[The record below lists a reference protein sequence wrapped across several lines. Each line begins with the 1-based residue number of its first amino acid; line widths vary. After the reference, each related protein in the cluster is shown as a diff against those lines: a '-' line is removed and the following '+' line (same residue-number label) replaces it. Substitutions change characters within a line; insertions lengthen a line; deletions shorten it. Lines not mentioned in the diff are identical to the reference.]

1 MDLWLQG
8 SHALTTWSLSIMS
21 EQIKELSQN
30 ELERKVDYIFSHRFN
45 HTLHAYI
52 DIAGDLT
59 AGVLLSQI
67 MYWFDK
73 DSKNECVRTKI
84 KKKGYFWIARRR
96 DEWANEIR
104 VAPKQYDSAMKKLKA
119 KKLVIVEKFKING
132 APTTHIRPNDE
143 VINVAIK
150 EWKEQIALEIIK
162 DNEIE
167 QSDMNSSNQNLPE
180 EENREKVVSNDD
192 KHWFS
197 PKEEFPNSQNKKN
210 HGISQNGK
218 MELPQNGNSLINKNY
233 NKDLDEVYKKRVK
246 DSDTT
251 KVVPVD
257 SPCPGKPETRSIQSP
272 LGMGIS
278 EILLRKGIN
287 QYWNDVGCEEYEEL
301 KTNVT
306 NVILYFLEKYKIKL
320 GRSHVHLKEEYIK
333 TVVEGIVTVP
343 DEMIELIDAYGFEY
357 IYKSCIDMYFDINFR
372 EDTNYRIFHF
382 IKGDIR
388 KNIAMKLSEQ
398 IELMNDK

>member
-1 MDLWLQG
+1 
-8 SHALTTWSLSIMS
+8 
-21 EQIKELSQN
+21 
-30 ELERKVDYIFSHRFN
+30 
-45 HTLHAYI
+45 
-52 DIAGDLT
+52 
-59 AGVLLSQI
+59 
-67 MYWFDK
+67 
-73 DSKNECVRTKI
+73 
-84 KKKGYFWIARRR
+84 
-96 DEWANEIR
+96 
-104 VAPKQYDSAMKKLKA
+104 
-119 KKLVIVEKFKING
+119 
-132 APTTHIRPNDE
+132 
-143 VINVAIK
+143 
-150 EWKEQIALEIIK
+150 
-162 DNEIE
+162 
-167 QSDMNSSNQNLPE
+167 
-180 EENREKVVSNDD
+180 
-192 KHWFS
+192 
-197 PKEEFPNSQNKKN
+197 
-210 HGISQNGK
+210 

-257 SPCPGKPETRSIQSP
+257 SPCPGKPETRSNQSP

-320 GRSHVHLKEEYIK
+320 GKSHVHLKEEYIK
-333 TVVEGIVTVP
+333 TVVKGIVTVP

-357 IYKSCIDMYFDINFR
+357 IYKSCIDMYFDTKFR

-398 IELMNDK
+398 IELMNDKQTDIWEE

>member
-1 MDLWLQG
+1 MDE
-8 SHALTTWSLSIMS
+8 H
-21 EQIKELSQN
+21 IKGLSQN

-73 DSKNECVRTKI
+73 DSKNECIRTKI
-84 KKKGYFWIARRR
+84 KKNGYFWIARRR

-257 SPCPGKPETRSIQSP
+257 SSCPGKPETRSIQSP

-343 DEMIELIDAYGFEY
+343 DEMIELIDAYGFEH
-357 IYKSCIDMYFDINFR
+357 IYKSCIDMYFDTKFR

>member
-1 MDLWLQG
+1 MDE
-8 SHALTTWSLSIMS
+8 H
-21 EQIKELSQN
+21 IKGLSQN

-52 DIAGDLT
+52 DITGDLT

-73 DSKNECVRTKI
+73 DSKNECIRTKI
-84 KKKGYFWIARRR
+84 KKNGHFWIARRR

-162 DNEIE
+162 DNEME

-180 EENREKVVSNDD
+180 EENHEKVVSNDD

-197 PKEEFPNSQNKKN
+197 PKEEFPNYQNKEN

-257 SPCPGKPETRSIQSP
+257 SPCPGKPETRSNQSP

-320 GRSHVHLKEEYIK
+320 GKSHVHLKEEYIK
-333 TVVEGIVTVP
+333 TVVKGIVTVP

-357 IYKSCIDMYFDINFR
+357 IYKSCIDMYFDTKFR

-398 IELMNDK
+398 IELMNDKQTDIWEE

>member
-1 MDLWLQG
+1 
-8 SHALTTWSLSIMS
+8 MS

-73 DSKNECVRTKI
+73 DSKNKCVRTKI

-192 KHWFS
+192 KHWFF

>member
-1 MDLWLQG
+1 
-8 SHALTTWSLSIMS
+8 MS

-180 EENREKVVSNDD
+180 EENREKVVLNDD

>member
-1 MDLWLQG
+1 
-8 SHALTTWSLSIMS
+8 MS

-162 DNEIE
+162 DNEME
-167 QSDMNSSNQNLPE
+167 QSDVNSSNQNLPE
-180 EENREKVVSNDD
+180 EENHEKVVSNDD

-197 PKEEFPNSQNKKN
+197 PKEEFPNSQNKEN
-210 HGISQNGK
+210 HGISQNGE
-218 MELPQNGNSLINKNY
+218 MELSKSGNSLINKNY
-233 NKDLDEVYKKRVK
+233 NKDLDDIYKKRIK
-246 DSDTT
+246 DSNTT
-251 KVVPVD
+251 NVVSGD
-257 SPCPGKPETRSIQSP
+257 SPCPDKPEARSTQSP

-287 QYWNDVGCEEYEEL
+287 QYWGDAGYGEYEHL
-301 KTNVT
+301 KSEVT
-306 NVILYFLEKYKIKL
+306 NTILYFLEKYKSKM
-320 GRSHVHLKEEYIK
+320 GKSHIHLKEEYIALA
-333 TVVEGIVTVP
+333 VDGIIAMP
-343 DEMIELIDAYGFEY
+343 DEMVELVDAYGFEY
-357 IYKSCIDMYFDINFR
+357 VYKLSIDMYFNTAFR
-372 EDTNYRIFHF
+372 EDTNYQIFHF
-382 IKGDIR
+382 VSGDIR
-388 KNIAMKLSEQ
+388 KNIAMKLSDQ
-398 IELMNDK
+398 LDLIE

>member
-1 MDLWLQG
+1 
-8 SHALTTWSLSIMS
+8 MS

-192 KHWFS
+192 KHWLF

>member
-1 MDLWLQG
+1 
-8 SHALTTWSLSIMS
+8 MS

-162 DNEIE
+162 DNEME
-167 QSDMNSSNQNLPE
+167 QSDMTSSNQNLPE
-180 EENREKVVSNDD
+180 EENREKVVLNDD

-197 PKEEFPNSQNKKN
+197 TKEEFPNSQNKEN
-210 HGISQNGK
+210 YGISQNGK
-218 MELPQNGNSLINKNY
+218 MELPKNGNSLINENY

>member
-1 MDLWLQG
+1 
-8 SHALTTWSLSIMS
+8 MS

-162 DNEIE
+162 DNEME

-192 KHWFS
+192 KYWFF
-197 PKEEFPNSQNKKN
+197 PKEEFPNSQNKEN

>member
-1 MDLWLQG
+1 
-8 SHALTTWSLSIMS
+8 MS

-119 KKLVIVEKFKING
+119 RNLVVVEKFKING

-150 EWKEQIALEIIK
+150 EWKEQIAIKIIK
-162 DNEIE
+162 DNEAE
-167 QSDMNSSNQNLPE
+167 QNRVDSSNQNLTE
-180 EENREKVVSNDD
+180 EEIYKKDASNTDEY
-192 KHWFS
+192 WFS
-197 PKEEFPNSQNKKN
+197 PKEEVPNSQKRKN
-210 HGISQNGK
+210 HGNSQNGK
-218 MELPQNGNSLINKNY
+218 KELPEKGNALINKNY
-233 NKDLDEVYKKRVK
+233 NRDLEEVYRKRVK

-257 SPCPGKPETRSIQSP
+257 SPCPGKPETRSNQSP
-272 LGMGIS
+272 LGTGIS

-287 QYWNDVGCEEYEEL
+287 QYWIDAGYEEYKDL

-306 NVILYFLEKYKIKL
+306 NVILYFLEKYKSKM
-320 GRSHVHLKEEYIK
+320 GKSHVHMKEEYIK
-333 TVVEGIVTVP
+333 IAVDGIIAMP
-343 DEMIELIDAYGFEY
+343 NEMIELADAYGFEY
-357 IYKSCIDMYFDINFR
+357 IYESCIDMYFDTEFR

-382 IKGDIR
+382 LTGDIR
-388 KNIAMKLSEQ
+388 KNIAMKLSYQ
-398 IELMNDK
+398 IELISDK

>member
-1 MDLWLQG
+1 
-8 SHALTTWSLSIMS
+8 MS

-162 DNEIE
+162 DNEME

-180 EENREKVVSNDD
+180 EENREKVVLNDD

-197 PKEEFPNSQNKKN
+197 PKEEFPNSQNKEN
-210 HGISQNGK
+210 YGISQNGK
-218 MELPQNGNSLINKNY
+218 MELPKNGNSLINKNY

>member
-1 MDLWLQG
+1 
-8 SHALTTWSLSIMS
+8 MS

-150 EWKEQIALEIIK
+150 EWKEQIAFEIIK
-162 DNEIE
+162 DNEVE
-167 QSDMNSSNQNLPE
+167 QSDVNSSNQNLPE
-180 EENREKVVSNDD
+180 EENHEKVVSNDD

-197 PKEEFPNSQNKKN
+197 KKEEFPNSQNKKN

-320 GRSHVHLKEEYIK
+320 GKSHVHLKEEYIK

-343 DEMIELIDAYGFEY
+343 DEMIELINAYGFEY
-357 IYKSCIDMYFDINFR
+357 IYKSCIDMYFDTKFR

-388 KNIAMKLSEQ
+388 KNIAMKLSEK
-398 IELMNDK
+398 IELMNDKQAGMCEE

>member
-1 MDLWLQG
+1 
-8 SHALTTWSLSIMS
+8 MS

-30 ELERKVDYIFSHRFN
+30 ELERNVDYIFSHRFN

-180 EENREKVVSNDD
+180 EENREKVVLNDD

-333 TVVEGIVTVP
+333 TVVEGIVTVQ

>member
-1 MDLWLQG
+1 MN
-8 SHALTTWSLSIMS
+8 

-382 IKGDIR
+382 IKGDIQ

>member
-1 MDLWLQG
+1 MN
-8 SHALTTWSLSIMS
+8 

-73 DSKNECVRTKI
+73 DSKNERVRTKI
-84 KKKGYFWIARRR
+84 KKNGYFWIARRR

-104 VAPKQYDSAMKKLKA
+104 VSPKQYDSAMKKLKA
-119 KKLVIVEKFKING
+119 KDLVIVEKFKING

-143 VINVAIK
+143 TINIAIK
-150 EWKEQIALEIIK
+150 QWKEQIALEIIK
-162 DNEIE
+162 NNEMD
-167 QSDMNSSNQNLPE
+167 QRDANSLNQNLPE
-180 EENREKVVSNDD
+180 EEIHEKEASNAD
-192 KHWFS
+192 KHWFF
-197 PKEEFPNSQNKKN
+197 PKEEFPNSQNKEN

-218 MELPQNGNSLINKNY
+218 MELPESGNSLINKNY
-233 NKDLDEVYKKRVK
+233 NKDLDDIYKKRIK
-246 DSDTT
+246 DSNTT
-251 KVVPVD
+251 NVVSVD
-257 SPCPGKPETRSIQSP
+257 SPCPDKPEARSTQSP

-287 QYWNDVGCEEYEEL
+287 QYWDDAGYGEYKDL

-306 NVILYFLEKYKIKL
+306 NTILYFLQKYKSKM
-320 GRSHVHLKEEYIK
+320 GKSHIHLKEEYIK
-333 TVVEGIVTVP
+333 TVVDGIIAMP
-343 DEMIELIDAYGFEY
+343 DEMVELVDAYGFEY
-357 IYKSCIDMYFDINFR
+357 IYKLSIDMYFDTDFR

-382 IKGDIR
+382 ITGDIR

-398 IELMNDK
+398 IELANDN

>member
-1 MDLWLQG
+1 
-8 SHALTTWSLSIMS
+8 MS

-192 KHWFS
+192 KHWFFR
-197 PKEEFPNSQNKKN
+197 KEEFPNSQNKKN